1 MTQYCAVNERLAEK
15 QKSNIW
21 NRAASMAQH
30 PFWFIFIL
38 MASQRVEGP
47 LSLSLQKSDPQE
59 FKFKEREREREKK
72 ILKRYTR
79 RSLQP
84 KYF

>member
-47 LSLSLQKSDPQE
+47 LSLCP
-59 FKFKEREREREKK
+59 EKRPTG
-72 ILKRYTR
+72 I
-79 RSLQP
+79 
-84 KYF
+84 